1 MNSFA
6 WFIAFMVLIII
17 EFLTV
22 NLVTIWFVIGSLAA
36 LVASY
41 FTNSLIIQIIVF
53 IIFSI
58 ITLFF
63 TRTIMRNFKGISAIP
78 SDPEKIIGKVG
89 TVVKRISKENYGEV
103 KVHGGLWVAC
113 SNDSIEVG
121 EKVKVIGLDDHKLT
135 VIKNKN

>member
-6 WFIAFMVLIII
+6 WFIAFMVLILI

-63 TRTIMRNFKGISAIP
+63 TRIIMRNFKGISAIP

-89 TVVKRISKENYGEV
+89 IVVKRISKENYGEV
-103 KVHGGLWVAC
+103 KVHGGLWVAW

>member
-6 WFIAFMVLIII
+6 WFIAFMVLLLI
-17 EFLTV
+17 EFVTV

-36 LVASY
+36 LITSY
-41 FTNSLIIQIIVF
+41 FTNSLIIQVVVF
-53 IIFSI
+53 VIFSV

-63 TRTIMRNFKGISAIP
+63 TRTIMRKFKGISVIP
-78 SDPEKIIGKVG
+78 SEPEKIIGKVG
-89 TVVKRISKENYGEV
+89 TVVKRISNENYGEV

-121 EKVKVIGLDDHKLT
+121 EKVKVIGLDNHKLT
-135 VIKNKN
+135 VIKNKD